1 MQPKSKL
8 MKQRKFKIG
17 AAVTTCYFSC
27 QFSYLKK
34 LVPIEHAVLLT
45 DQHVYK
51 AHASSFKGWNR
62 IVLKAGEL
70 YKIQPTVDA
79 IIEQLTKLKADR
91 QTWLIGVGGGVIT
104 DLAGYIGAI
113 YMRGV
118 KVGFVPTTLLAMVD
132 AALGGKNGIDH
143 GTNKNLVGTIRQ
155 PAFLLYDTKF
165 LKTLPEKEW
174 KNGFAEIIKH
184 AVCFKPN
191 LFRALEKNN
200 LSYYQKN
207 KRAIEILIEKNAS
220 IKLSTVQ
227 QDETEQGI
235 RSILNFGHTLG
246 HAIEMVYEVSHG
258 EAISLGMVAAA
269 TLSSKLNGFMDAT
282 RLQLLLAQYGL
293 PTVASY
299 DLTKLKRV
307 MEMDKKKTGKK
318 VRYILLEKIGKARPQ
333 LLPFSTLEKLL
344 KPKP

>member
-34 LVPIEHAVLLT
+34 LVPIEHTVLLT

-51 AHASSFKGWNR
+51 AHASLFKGWNT
-62 IVLKAGEL
+62 IVLKAGES

-79 IIEQLTKLKADR
+79 VIEQLTKLKADR

-113 YMRGV
+113 YMRGI

-143 GTNKNLVGTIRQ
+143 GTYKNLVGTIRQ

-191 LFRALEKNN
+191 
-200 LSYYQKN
+200 
-207 KRAIEILIEKNAS
+207 
-220 IKLSTVQ
+220 
-227 QDETEQGI
+227 
-235 RSILNFGHTLG
+235 
-246 HAIEMVYEVSHG
+246 
-258 EAISLGMVAAA
+258 
-269 TLSSKLNGFMDAT
+269 
-282 RLQLLLAQYGL
+282 
-293 PTVASY
+293 
-299 DLTKLKRV
+299 
-307 MEMDKKKTGKK
+307 
-318 VRYILLEKIGKARPQ
+318 
-333 LLPFSTLEKLL
+333 
-344 KPKP
+344 